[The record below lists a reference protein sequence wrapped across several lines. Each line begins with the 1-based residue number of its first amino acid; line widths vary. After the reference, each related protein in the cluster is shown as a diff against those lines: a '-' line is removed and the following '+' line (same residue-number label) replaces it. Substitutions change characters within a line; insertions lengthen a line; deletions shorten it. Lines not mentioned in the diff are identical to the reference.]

1 MLLNPREIPTEPDPA
16 VQQYGLAGETYAK
29 ARALKQKTDQA
40 KAWEAA
46 NVAPVAQV
54 LNVRRGVVK
63 ARIVKRQ
70 PKGLTK

>member
-1 MLLNPREIPTEPDPA
+1 MSNLPDPPTEPA
-16 VQQYGLAGETYAK
+16 LGSKQYGLGGTNYAT
-29 ARALKQKTDQA
+29 ARSAKEQADNA

-46 NVAPVAQV
+46 NVPPATRV
-54 LNVRRGVVK
+54 LNVRRGTVK